1 MIISPGRGYIFV
13 HIPKTGGTALATAL
27 EARAMR
33 DDILIGDTPKAKRRK
48 SRLKDLPA
56 RGRIWKHSTI
66 ADMAGVV
73 DPAGMFVFTLVR
85 NPWDRMVSYYPWLQ
99 SQSFDHPAV
108 KLAKAQDFSGFI
120 NDPHTQISVQRAP
133 YASYVTPDAHFFRL
147 EHLEEDLA
155 PLWKHLGFKLGIP
168 MINQSARPRDWRP
181 FYSSVDAE
189 LIAKICAQDIS
200 RSGYQFD
207 PS

>member
-1 MIISPGRGYIFV
+1 M
-13 HIPKTGGTALATAL
+13 ALAL
-27 EARAMR
+27 EDRAMK
-33 DDILIGDTPKAKRRK
+33 DDIMLGDTPKALNRRRK
-48 SRLKDLPA
+48 MKNVEA
-56 RGRIWKHSTI
+56 RGRLWKHSTLSDI
-66 ADMAGVV
+66 DGIVLPHHV
-73 DPAGMFVFTLVR
+73 ERMFTFTLVR
-85 NPWDRMVSYYPWLQ
+85 NPWDRMVSYYTLLQ

-147 EHLEEDLA
+147 EHLEEDLT
-155 PLWKHLGFKLGIP
+155 PLWKHLGFQLGIP